1 MTVQGGERVGSTASG
16 GTASGGTASGRG
28 RADAGTRTPRR
39 RRGSLTREA
48 ILDAAE
54 RVAGS
59 GGGELTIRAVAAE
72 LEASPMALYRYF
84 GTKDAI
90 LEALLDRVLGRV
102 RTGPES
108 ADWAEDLRAFARA
121 HREVLAAHPWAVMAL
136 FAHAVPGLNAVQL
149 GEVALAILARGG
161 IRGEEAVAAFSAVV
175 AMNYGWC
182 AFESARDAPS
192 PASGSAPDLASALA
206 ALPVERFPLTVAAA
220 EPLARYGAPEQ
231 YERALDRLVAGIGLR
246 A

>member
-1 MTVQGGERVGSTASG
+1 MTVEH
-16 GTASGGTASGRG
+16 GREVES
-28 RADAGTRTPRR
+28 AGTGRR

-54 RVAGS
+54 RVVGA

-84 GTKDAI
+84 GTKDEL

-108 ADWAEDLRAFARA
+108 ADWVEDLRAFARA
-121 HREVLAAHPWAVMAL
+121 HREVLAAHPWAVTAL

-161 IRGEEAVAAFSAVV
+161 IHGEAAVAAFSAVV

-182 AFESARDAPS
+182 AFASARDTPS
-192 PASGSAPDLASALA
+192 TAGGPASDLAPALA
-206 ALPVERFPLTVAAA
+206 ALPVEHFPLTVAAA
-220 EPLARYGAPEQ
+220 GPLARYGAPEQ
-231 YERALDRLVAGIGLR
+231 YELALDRLVAGIAERGDLSSPR
-246 A
+246 P